1 MQYTWRKPQ
10 PELAGRGI
18 VPTLKFGGGN
28 IMIWGC
34 MAWSRPG
41 AMVQV
46 VGKMNTQQYISILQE
61 NLTLCMEAA
70 SLLEDMPPTDQP
82 NFQQDNDPKHT
93 ARATTSFLRSRNIKC
108 LDWLA
113 QSPDLNSIEHLWEEL
128 KRRLGAYYEP
138 PKGVGELWQR
148 VQREWALIPASTCH
162 NLIGSMPRRIEA
174 VLAAKGGNTRY

>member
-1 MQYTWRKPQ
+1 
-10 PELAGRGI
+10 
-18 VPTLKFGGGN
+18 
-28 IMIWGC
+28 
-34 MAWSRPG
+34 
-41 AMVQV
+41 MVQV
-46 VGKMNTQQYISILQE
+46 LRKMNTQQYISMLQE

-70 SLLEDMPPTDQP
+70 SLLEDMPPTNQP

-108 LDWLA
+108 LDWPA

-148 VQREWALIPASTCH
+148 VQREWALIPASTCR
-162 NLIGSMPRRIEA
+162 NLIESIPRRIEA
-174 VLAAKGGNTRY
+174 ILAAKGGNTRY